1 MKLIML
7 PKYEQL
13 FCDSPQTIQ
22 EYVRCI
28 GRRMTLNLC
37 THFTYKE
44 LQDDQQDIIKFW
56 GNHFS
61 RDNEIF
67 ANDVI
72 GKLLELSKSYRVS
85 IIHTQNLYMLIETA
99 LSIDVLEEISPSSS
113 NEDIEQLFFKA
124 LLVANNIILEHQ
136 DAGEKG
142 IEQYFLSNP
151 SIKKVP
157 VYILANQ
164 LAYGHYEFALNNEVA
179 ITQLYKCV
187 CFFKFAEQHF
197 SKHLDLYLKNK
208 GFKDWKE
215 YIKVLSGLV
224 FNVVKNEKGS
234 AFIKIPDGNTDQA
247 LECCL
252 QLCSTTLNDYTSD
265 YDFIELRNHPLYQ
278 WNENEFLILSNLFLA
293 EKLYQ
298 SIYFDLNYINDN
310 LSSGRINEF
319 RSKISLEF
327 SERTLLYEVLN
338 RLFRDNIVKKT
349 GEEIDHIVGDGG
361 CDYYARSGSKVYLFE
376 CKDVLMQKDVKTSY
390 DATRIMDFLYTRLVQ
405 SKGNKKAVNQLLQNI
420 QFIRD
425 NKIEPHRTDGAKM
438 TIYPII
444 VTHHKVFDT
453 PAINY
458 FTNYWFQ
465 QNLKDLEIVNKDRVK
480 PVVVINIDTLIMMK
494 DLCRQKSIVFKDL
507 LDEYITAVL
516 RNEEIAMK
524 NSYLSFADKMHDR
537 IFSTHHFPKGSTDFA
552 KILLNEE

>member
-1 MKLIML
+1 ML

-13 FCDSPQTIQ
+13 FCDSPKTIQ

-28 GRRMTLNLC
+28 GRRTTLRFC
-37 THFTYKE
+37 THFMYKD

-56 GNHFS
+56 SNYFS
-61 RDNEIF
+61 RSNEIF

-85 IIHTQNLYMLIETA
+85 IIHTQNLYILIETA
-99 LSIDVLEEISPSSS
+99 LSKDVPEERSPSPSKAK
-113 NEDIEQLFFKA
+113 IEQLFFKA
-124 LLVANNIILEHQ
+124 LLVTYNIILEHQ
-136 DAGEKG
+136 DAGEKET
-142 IEQYFLSNP
+142 EQFFLSDP
-151 SIKKVP
+151 SINKIP

-164 LAYGHYEFALNNEVA
+164 LAYGDYEFALNNEVA

-197 SKHLDLYLKNK
+197 PKHLKLYLINK

-224 FNVVKNEKGS
+224 FNGVKNEKGS
-234 AFIKIPDGNTDQA
+234 AFIKIPNGNTDRA

-252 QLCSTTLNDYTSD
+252 QLCSTTLNDYTND
-265 YDFIELRNHPLYQ
+265 YDFIELRNHPLHQ

-298 SIYFDLNYINDN
+298 SIYFDFNSINNN
-310 LSSGRINEF
+310 LPFSDQICNF
-319 RSKISLEF
+319 RAKIGLEF

-361 CDYYARSGSKVYLFE
+361 CDYYARNGSKVYLFE
-376 CKDVLMQKDVKTSY
+376 CKDVLMQKDIKTSY

-405 SKGNKKAVNQLLQNI
+405 SKGKKKAVSQLLQNI

-425 NKIEPHRTDGAKM
+425 NKIEPHRTDGVKM

-458 FTNYWFQ
+458 FINNWFQ
-465 QNLKDLEIVNKDRVK
+465 QHLQEFEIANKDRVK

-507 LDEYITAVL
+507 LDEYIKAVL
-516 RNEEIAMK
+516 RNEEVAMK
-524 NSYLSFADKMHDR
+524 NSYSSFADKMHDR
-537 IFSTHHFPKGSTDFA
+537 IFSTHQLPKGFTDFA

>member
-1 MKLIML
+1 MQAIML
-7 PKYEQL
+7 PKYEQF
-13 FCDSPQTIQ
+13 FCDSPKTIL
-22 EYVRCI
+22 EYVRCM
-28 GRRMTLNLC
+28 GRRMTLTLC
-37 THFTYKE
+37 THFMYKE
-44 LQDDQQDIIKFW
+44 LQDDQQNIIKFW
-56 GNHFS
+56 SNYFS
-61 RDNEIF
+61 HDNEKF

-72 GKLLELSKSYRVS
+72 GKLLELSKLYRVS
-85 IIHTQNLYMLIETA
+85 IIHTQNLYLLIEAA
-99 LSIDVLEEISPSSS
+99 LVTEVPEEISPAPS
-113 NEDIEQLFFKA
+113 NAEIEQLFFRA

-136 DAGEKG
+136 ESGGEETEK
-142 IEQYFLSNP
+142 YLLSNP
-151 SIKKVP
+151 SIKKIP
-157 VYILANQ
+157 VYILANH
-164 LAYGHYEFALNNEVA
+164 LAYGDYEFALNNEVA

-187 CFFKFAEQHF
+187 CFFKFAEQYF
-197 SKHLDLYLKNK
+197 SKHIDLYLNNK

-215 YIKVLSGLV
+215 YIRVLSGLV
-224 FNVVKNEKGS
+224 FNVIKQEKGS
-234 AFIKIPDGNTDQA
+234 AFIKIPDENTDKA
-247 LECCL
+247 LKCCL
-252 QLCSTTLNDYTSD
+252 MLCSTTLIDYTSD
-265 YDFIELRNHPLYQ
+265 CDFIKLRNRPLYQ

-319 RSKISLEF
+319 RSKIGLEF

-349 GEEIDHIVGDGG
+349 GEEIDHIIGKGG
-361 CDYYARSGSKVYLFE
+361 CDYYARSGSKVFLFE
-376 CKDVLMQKDVKTSY
+376 CKDILMPKNVKTSY
-390 DATRIMDFLYTRLVQ
+390 DAMRIMDFLYTRLVQ
-405 SKGNKKAVNQLLQNI
+405 SKGDKKAVNQLLQNI
-420 QFIRD
+420 KFIRD
-425 NKIEPHRTDGAKM
+425 NKLEPHRTDGTKL

>member
-13 FCDSPQTIQ
+13 FCDSPKTIQ

-28 GRRMTLNLC
+28 GRRMILNLC

-56 GNHFS
+56 SKYFS

-72 GKLLELSKSYRVS
+72 GKLLELSKLYRVS
-85 IIHTQNLYMLIETA
+85 IIHTQNLYLLIEAA
-99 LSIDVLEEISPSSS
+99 LVTEVPEEISPAPS
-113 NEDIEQLFFKA
+113 NAEIEQLFFRA

-136 DAGEKG
+136 ESGGEETEK
-142 IEQYFLSNP
+142 YLLSNP
-151 SIKKVP
+151 SIKKIP
-157 VYILANQ
+157 VYILANH
-164 LAYGHYEFALNNEVA
+164 LAYGDYEFALNNEVA
-179 ITQLYKCV
+179 ITQLHKCV
-187 CFFKFAEQHF
+187 CFFKFAEQQF
-197 SKHLDLYLKNK
+197 PKHLNLYLINK
-208 GFKDWKE
+208 GFKDWQE

-224 FNVVKNEKGS
+224 FNGVKKEKGS
-234 AFIKIPDGNTDQA
+234 AFIKIPDGNTDRA

-319 RSKISLEF
+319 RSKIGLEF

-349 GEEIDHIVGDGG
+349 GEEIVHIVGDGG

-390 DATRIMDFLYTRLVQ
+390 NATRIMDFLYTRLVR
-405 SKGNKKAVNQLLQNI
+405 SKGKKKAVDQLLQNI

-453 PAINY
+453 PTINY
-458 FTNYWFQ
+458 FINNWFQ
-465 QNLKDLEIVNKDRVK
+465 QHLQEFEIANKDRVK
-480 PVVVINIDTLIMMK
+480 PIVVINIDTLIMMK

-537 IFSTHHFPKGSTDFA
+537 IFSSRQIPKGFTDFV
-552 KILLNEE
+552 KILLN

>member
-1 MKLIML
+1 
-7 PKYEQL
+7 
-13 FCDSPQTIQ
+13 
-22 EYVRCI
+22 
-28 GRRMTLNLC
+28 
-37 THFTYKE
+37 
-44 LQDDQQDIIKFW
+44 
-56 GNHFS
+56 
-61 RDNEIF
+61 
-67 ANDVI
+67 
-72 GKLLELSKSYRVS
+72 
-85 IIHTQNLYMLIETA
+85 MLIETA
-99 LSIDVLEEISPSSS
+99 LSIDVLEEISPSSL

-136 DAGEKG
+136 DAGAKG

-164 LAYGHYEFALNNEVA
+164 LAYGDYEFALNNEVA

-208 GFKDWKE
+208 GVKDWKE

-278 WNENEFLILSNLFLA
+278 WNENKFLILSNLFLT

-298 SIYFDLNYINDN
+298 SIYFDFNYINDN
-310 LSSGRINEF
+310 LSSDRISEF
-319 RSKISLEF
+319 KSKIGIEF

-376 CKDVLMQKDVKTSY
+376 CKDVLMPKNVKTSY
-390 DATRIMDFLYTRLVQ
+390 DAMRIMDFLYTRLVQ
-405 SKGNKKAVNQLLQNI
+405 SKGDKKAVNQLLQNI
-420 QFIRD
+420 KFIRD
-425 NKIEPHRTDGAKM
+425 NKLEPHRTDGTKL